1 MTAFQE
7 IWDPWLIGLYMWLAG
22 IAGMSSAA
30 YAIMR
35 WSNKREGLRELALAS
50 PAATILALIFIT
62 VDLSRPWNVS
72 SAIIFSMLSGS
83 FGILRSWMAAGMV
96 LLILQLLISLALA
109 LPYLAPK
116 ASKPKWL
123 LGQPKWLLGAAAIVG
138 VLVPMY
144 TGFELSSAPGVP
156 FWGTALM
163 PVLWVISAS
172 ICVVAL
178 LKMSVRAV
186 EVSAFL
192 TRAGLVGLNVVQL
205 IAVLALVGVPLQS
218 GSLAAKIS
226 AAALA
231 YGELSAPFWTLVVG
245 LGTLAPLALG
255 FYMIK
260 KENKYIGAAAAVLA
274 LIGALAL
281 RILVLQAGAFEALP
295 PAS

>member
-7 IWDPWLIGLYMWLAG
+7 IWNPWLIGPFLWLAG

-30 YAIMR
+30 YALMR
-35 WSNKREGLRELALAS
+35 WSNRREGLRELALAS
-50 PAATILALIFIT
+50 SAATILALVF
-62 VDLSRPWNVS
+62 VVADLSRPWNIP
-72 SAIIFSMLSGS
+72 SAIISSMLSGS
-83 FGILRSWMAAGMV
+83 FGVLRSWMAAGIL

-109 LPYLAPK
+109 LPHLAKPK
-116 ASKPKWL
+116 ASEPM
-123 LGQPKWLLGAAAIVG
+123 QPKLLLGAAAVVG
-138 VLVPMY
+138 VLVTVY
-144 TGFELSSAPGVP
+144 SGFLISSAPGVP
-156 FWGTALM
+156 FWNTALI

-178 LKMSVRAV
+178 LKMSVGAV
-186 EVSAFL
+186 EVSELL
-192 TRAGLVGLNVVQL
+192 TRAGLGLDVAEL
-205 IAVLALVGVPLQS
+205 IAVLALVDVPLQS
-218 GSLAAKIS
+218 GSLAAKVG

-255 FYMIK
+255 FYLVK
-260 KENKYIGAAAAVLA
+260 KENKYVGAAAAVLA

-295 PAS
+295 PA